1 MKSFKQYARQ
11 AADRPDE
18 ATAERTENHSPAA
31 EQLARQIASSYH
43 GKSDGAMWKKI
54 LAEAE
59 KSRRAGTLSD
69 ADIENFYRQFSP
81 MLDGEKRRRLRA
93 VLDKLKET

>member
-11 AADRPDE
+11 TADRPDE
-18 ATAERTENHSPAA
+18 PKNEATHSPAA
-31 EQLARQIASSYH
+31 EQLAKQIAASYH